1 MKNKRLAF
9 FIVIAFIITIV
20 AALAITI
27 VIMIFLAGKTKEND
41 QTLAGQIVVQPVKEQ
56 TGSGQF
62 PFENIQG
69 CCVRVQTDGHHGSG
83 IIYQMTEDEIVIAT
97 NRHVLQYWNED
108 SYVTFFNGAV
118 GNGRAIAL
126 SEKTDLGFI
135 SVYTSFLTEEERE
148 GLVKAD
154 QKKELP
160 GAGTKIY
167 MVDMA
172 SDVWNPVIYEGEVL
186 ESKRYLEDFGME
198 MLYGE
203 AASKPGMSG
212 TGVFDAK
219 GCFLG
224 MLTGGTDANE
234 IAAVPAAVLEE
245 EYERLKKELESS
257 YTK

>member
-1 MKNKRLAF
+1 MKKKRVVFLIA
-9 FIVIAFIITIV
+9 IAFIITIV
-20 AALAITI
+20 II
-27 VIMIFLAGKTKEND
+27 IFLAEKSKRND
-41 QTLAGQIVVQPVKEQ
+41 QTLAGRIVVQPVKEQ
-56 TGSGQF
+56 TGGGQF
-62 PFENIQG
+62 PFESIRG
-69 CCVRVQTDGHHGSG
+69 CCVRVQADGHHGSG
-83 IIYQMTEDEIVIAT
+83 IIYQLTEDEIVIAT

-118 GNGRAIAL
+118 GSGRAIAL
-126 SEKTDLGFI
+126 SEKADVGFI

-148 GLVKAD
+148 GLVRAD
-154 QKKELP
+154 KEKELP

-186 ESKRYLEDFGME
+186 ESERYLEDFGME

-219 GCFLG
+219 GRFLG

-245 EYERLKKELESS
+245 EYERLKKELEYS
-257 YTK
+257 YIK